1 MDARQLGNRRDAE
14 QIPELGAQH
23 VHQRGVVACEQ
34 VGLERAPHERI
45 DTIKAQV
52 YGIPLIRPCE
62 PPDETCCTSVGTVRS
77 TALRAAGGTHR
88 PAGEH
93 RAGGRGRTGYTP
105 AEAGPPRGLVGGLAS
120 SGTDGGGGA
129 RCRVENGADR
139 HSPQL
144 GGARAGT
151 DSSTGKPRWVRIRR
165 ITAGS
170 SMVAMTRIRPP
181 HRGQAKTSSANT
193 WRSSSAQLRRLAC
206 PSGDAVR
213 VLPPAAGA
221 AVGLGDCS
229 VTSCVGA
236 CIRFPNSAADAA
248 HASPSPSASIVSSG
262 RR

>member
-1 MDARQLGNRRDAE
+1 MPSVLRSRRTARRPARRSRVLAAR
-14 QIPELGAQH
+14 PGARPPRTDTH
-23 VHQRGVVACEQ
+23 
-34 VGLERAPHERI
+34 PKRI

-151 DSSTGKPRWVRIRR
+151 DSSPGQPGRVRIRA
-165 ITAGS
+165 I
-170 SMVAMTRIRPP
+170 P
-181 HRGQAKTSSANT
+181 
-193 WRSSSAQLRRLAC
+193 
-206 PSGDAVR
+206 
-213 VLPPAAGA
+213 
-221 AVGLGDCS
+221 
-229 VTSCVGA
+229 
-236 CIRFPNSAADAA
+236 
-248 HASPSPSASIVSSG
+248 G
-262 RR
+262 RYP